1 MGVGQTQTCPESQ
14 AGGGALGLDL
24 NRGYGESLRSST
36 LPGYTAACTA
46 EPVRSQ
52 LHFLISMS
60 EEEKMIYSFLG
71 PANE

>member
-36 LPGYTAACTA
+36 LPGYAAACTA

-52 LHFLISMS
+52 LHSLISDVRGKKDDLLVPGS
-60 EEEKMIYSFLG
+60 CK
-71 PANE
+71 